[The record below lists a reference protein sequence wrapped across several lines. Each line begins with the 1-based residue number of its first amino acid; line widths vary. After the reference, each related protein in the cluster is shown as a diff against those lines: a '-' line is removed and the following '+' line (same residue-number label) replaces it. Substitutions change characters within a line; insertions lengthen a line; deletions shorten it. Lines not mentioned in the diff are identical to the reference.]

1 MNKSTEVKLIE
12 KYGEPRYRQLRG
24 FVGSRAGRMT
34 APQILKA
41 AIAAGYL
48 DLEIWNIRFIGKIL
62 GISFK
67 LNESKRRSINKDEAE
82 AISEARLMTEI
93 FAAARV

>member
-48 DLEIWNIRFIGKIL
+48 DLEIWNIRFIGKSLDMSFIL
-62 GISFK
+62 NGSGRK
-67 LNESKRRSINKDEAE
+67 WDGDEGVA
-82 AISEARLMTEI
+82 SRQARLMTEI
-93 FAAARV
+93 FAATH

>member
-1 MNKSTEVKLIE
+1 MNKSTEVILIE
-12 KYGEPRYRQLRG
+12 KYSEPRYRELRS

-34 APQILKA
+34 VPQIRKA

-48 DLEIWNIRFIGKIL
+48 GLSTYNIRFIGKSL
-62 GISFK
+62 DMSFK
-67 LNESKRRSINKDEAE
+67 LNGSGRKWDGDEGVA
-82 AISEARLMTEI
+82 SRQARLMTEI